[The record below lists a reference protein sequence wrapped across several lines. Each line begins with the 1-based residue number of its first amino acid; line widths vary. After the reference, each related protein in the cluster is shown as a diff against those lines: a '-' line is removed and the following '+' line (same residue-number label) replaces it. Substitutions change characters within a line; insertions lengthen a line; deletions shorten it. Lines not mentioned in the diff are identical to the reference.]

1 MRRRRWPWVV
11 GLGVGIPVLLI
22 GGFLAWMAWQGRSSE
37 SPLDAA
43 VVRDLPEGWLES
55 SPADVA
61 PASVTGGSTTQT
73 PSSGAVADDTP
84 AVASPLDDLPLRGV
98 LAFSGDGRTFGGER
112 YELRATEDGRVL
124 LESSGAFE
132 FKIVVATVRVPFE
145 QRLELDEALRPRTY
159 RLHIDGVAG
168 FGARQV
174 EAILT
179 GSALRTTTG
188 DDTQETPVD
197 PDRALIVGTFS
208 SYAVVPLLLAARD
221 LQLPREFDL
230 IAFGGPP
237 RSDDDSAPQLM
248 VVAERELRTL
258 RTPSLTLQVDAYR
271 ITGGYGE
278 SLLLA
283 RGSEF
288 LGLLAGEDDEQLL
301 IYRADYFPD
310 GFELVP

>member
-1 MRRRRWPWVV
+1 MKRRRWPWVV

-55 SPADVA
+55 SPTDVA
-61 PASVTGGSTTQT
+61 GGSAATASMAQT
-73 PSSGAVADDTP
+73 PSSTVAAGDAPIDTN
-84 AVASPLDDLPLRGV
+84 PLDDLPLEGV

-112 YELRATEDGRVL
+112 YELHATEDGRVVL
-124 LESSGAFE
+124 KSSGAFE

-145 QRLELDEALRPRTY
+145 QHLELDEALRPRAY
-159 RLHIDGVAG
+159 RLRIDGVAG

-174 EAILT
+174 EATLT
-179 GSALRTTTG
+179 GSTLRTTSG
-188 DDTQETPVD
+188 NDMQEISVD
-197 PDRALIVGTFS
+197 ANRALVMGTFS
-208 SYAVVPLLLAARD
+208 TYAVVPLLMAARGD
-221 LQLPREFDL
+221 ELPREFEL
-230 IAFGGPP
+230 LVFGGPP
-237 RSDDDSAPQLM
+237 GSGDAEAPQLM
-248 VVAERELRTL
+248 AVAARELRTL

-288 LGLLAGEDDEQLL
+288 LGLIAGDDDEQLL
-301 IYRADYFPD
+301 IYRADFFPN